1 MKIFCDSYSLKRLIK
16 QPTCYKN
23 SLHPKCIDLVLTN
36 VPRSFQTIS
45 VIETGLSDFQ
55 LITLP
60 VMRKSFKKLKPRVI
74 NYWYQKHFSNKVF
87 RKTH

>member
-1 MKIFCDSYSLKRLIK
+1 MKIFCDSHSLKRLIK

-74 NYWYQKHFSNKVF
+74 NYWY
-87 RKTH
+87 

>member
-55 LITLP
+55 LIKLP

-74 NYWYQKHFSNKVF
+74 NYWY
-87 RKTH
+87 

>member
-60 VMRKSFKKLKPRVI
+60 VMRKSLKKLKPRVI
-74 NYWYQKHFSNKVF
+74 NYWY
-87 RKTH
+87 